1 MSIQEK
7 IIQWKKELKIREQV
21 TYDENKVIVGLFSI
35 SIEQNRDCLYV
46 SSPIKTSKKHYNKSI
61 LSLVFLLCDEFAKE
75 KKVSMIIFSP
85 SVFNYF
91 FQTSYSTFLTKYNF
105 QMVTSDEKEFFQ
117 SVGLFQVNTFHWIKY
132 LNFSVKQTYEEEQ
145 KRIRETYHFITEE
158 IQIIKQKEPRTSV
171 TTLGDNAFFH
181 FQYRSTSI
189 NLEFQIHENVFYLV
203 DNISK
208 KRYSVNSKKEIQ
220 ETIPEI
226 LNRSYNLHRTRFI
239 LTPPRD
245 YFDKS
250 FDFLSDEKKNT
261 LYEFLR
267 KTYSFDEI
275 EDLCFLHPHISCYD
289 HAKHSYFFLFND
301 FYYLFL
307 QDKLFAYSLES
318 SDKAKEHFES
328 FILTQTKQQ
337 LDKGLSKIIVDS

>member
-1 MSIQEK
+1 MTIQEK
-7 IIQWKKELKIREQV
+7 IIQWKKELKIREQI
-21 TYDENKVIVGLFSI
+21 TYGENKVIVGLFSM
-35 SIEQNRDCLYV
+35 SIEQNRDCLYLT
-46 SSPIKTSKKHYNKSI
+46 SPIKTSKKFHNKSL
-61 LSLVFLLCDEFAKE
+61 LSLIFLLCDEIAKE
-75 KKVSMIIFSP
+75 QKVSMIIFSP

-91 FQTSYSTFLTKYNF
+91 FQTSYSAFLTQYDF

-132 LNFSVKQTYEEEQ
+132 LNLSVKQTYEEEQ
-145 KRIRETYHFITEE
+145 KRIRETYNFITEE
-158 IQIIKQKEPRTSV
+158 VQTIKQKEPRTSV

-245 YFDKS
+245 YFNIS
-250 FDFLSDEKKNT
+250 FNWLPDEKKNT

-289 HAKHSYFFLFND
+289 HAKHSYFFLFHEH
-301 FYYLFL
+301 YYLFL
-307 QDKLFAYSLES
+307 QNDLFSYPFS
-318 SDKAKEHFES
+318 SSKQAKEAFEC
-328 FILTQTKQQ
+328 FILTQIKQQ